1 MDIANNCIGDNCC
14 DCWKDGCGC
23 NQCFGVV
30 ADCLETVNP
39 CMEYVA
45 QIIWCFGS
53 PLAFP
58 IGMFLTDGVSY
69 CFSNQILY
77 IILLTKSKSLL
88 SQIQNKKSILFQRR
102 SRNRSPRWGVAASDD
117 PNAITDTNQV
127 LFVHGMCAL
136 WTMVDA
142 TPVARR

>member
-1 MDIANNCIGDNCC
+1 MWLQSMFWCRCRLPRNCQSMHGI
-14 DCWKDGCGC
+14 CGP
-23 NQCFGVV
+23 NHMVLWQSVGI
-30 ADCLETVNP
+30 P
-39 CMEYVA
+39 YRYV
-45 QIIWCFGS
+45 S
-53 PLAFP
+53 
-58 IGMFLTDGVSY
+58 DRRVSY

-88 SQIQNKKSILFQRR
+88 SLKFKMKSILFQRR

>member
-58 IGMFLTDGVSY
+58 IGMFLTDGCPID
-69 CFSNQILY
+69 CFSNQIYNSSHKIKIPSLSN
-77 IILLTKSKSLL
+77 SK
-88 SQIQNKKSILFQRR
+88 
-102 SRNRSPRWGVAASDD
+102 
-117 PNAITDTNQV
+117 
-127 LFVHGMCAL
+127 
-136 WTMVDA
+136 
-142 TPVARR
+142 